1 MAGQKEF
8 LGLNVFDQAIDRL
21 VKEYK
26 DGHRI
31 VVSFSGGKDS
41 TVCLELCIIAATM
54 TNRLPVDVVM
64 RDEEIMHPGTYEYCE
79 RIYNRKNEVNLVW
92 LIANQPI
99 VNAFNREQPYFWVFD
114 PALKP
119 EQWVRQPPSF
129 ATYIKEKNITQMN
142 SPERFPAPEG
152 KRLYSALGMR
162 VQESRGRFYGV
173 RSMKGYISKPH
184 PPFGVRNLWPIFD
197 WTDNDIWKAIKD
209 NKWDYNQAYN
219 VMNQLGIPKNRLRI
233 APPTMSPASA
243 EGMWALQ
250 AAFPKWFDKVCERL
264 EGVRAVAKYGKK
276 AVSPIRNL
284 GETWEQCYQRTC
296 IDEAPQWIRDRAI
309 EVKKRN
315 LQTHS
320 RHSAMPLPD
329 VTPCYV
335 CKGSTGS
342 WKKLCEAMYLGD
354 PFSMKMI
361 DMPYVEPELFRKGS
375 GYWDGKPSF

>member
-8 LGLNVFDQAIDRL
+8 LGLNVFDKSIDRL

-41 TVCLELCIIAATM
+41 TVALELCIISATM

-79 RIYNRKNEVNLVW
+79 RIYNREEVNLIW
-92 LIANQPI
+92 LIANQPVI
-99 VNAFNREQPYFWVFD
+99 NAFDRKKPYFWVFD
-114 PALKP
+114 TLLRPD
-119 EQWVRQPPSF
+119 QWVRQPPSF
-129 ATYIKEKNITQMN
+129 ATYIKEKNIMQMN

-152 KRLYSALGMR
+152 KRLYSVLGMR

-173 RSMKGYISKPH
+173 RSMKGYMAKPK
-184 PPFGVRNLWPIFD
+184 PPYNVIDLWPIYD
-197 WTDNDIWKAIKD
+197 WSDSDVWKAIKD

-219 VMNQLGIPKNRLRI
+219 VMNQIGIPKNRLRI

-243 EGMWALQ
+243 NTMWALQ
-250 AAFPKWFDKVCERL
+250 SAFPRWFDKVCERL

-276 AVSPIRNL
+276 AVSPIRKL
-284 GETWEQCYQRTC
+284 GESWEECYQRTC
-296 IDEAPQWIRDRAI
+296 IDEAPEWIRERSIA
-309 EVKKRN
+309 VKKMIIKK
-315 LQTHS
+315 HS
-320 RHSAMPLPD
+320 NHSATPVPD
-329 VTPCYV
+329 VKPCYT
-335 CKGSTGS
+335 CTGSEGS
-342 WKKLCEAMYLGD
+342 WKNLCNFMYLGD
-354 PFSMKMI
+354 PFAMKI
-361 DMPYVEPELFRKGS
+361 SSLKYVEPELFRKGS